1 MGKKESKIF
10 RKGLKVGKDGTKR
23 SEEELLYMLYS
34 PEEVKAAEDRIID
47 KQIVKR
53 DKEFARKGLKPIQE
67 SPGQER
73 IYQYKRIIP
82 EKGLINEMGITEKQY
97 NDPNYKGYKEKYMV
111 SAYKY
116 ENGSPRLIRVESKVN
131 FTEEEQKE
139 YDRIMRAKKDL
150 EKMQKTFE
158 EEEK

>member
-1 MGKKESKIF
+1 MGKKESKLF

-23 SEEELLYMLYS
+23 SEEELLYLLYS
-34 PEEVKAAEDRIID
+34 PEEVKAAENKIID
-47 KQIVKR
+47 RKIVKR

-73 IYQYKRIIP
+73 RYQYRRIIP
-82 EKGLINEMGITEKQY
+82 ENGLINEMGITEKQY

-111 SAYKY
+111 SAYRR
-116 ENGSPRLIRVESKVN
+116 ENGDPRLIRVERRGK

-139 YDRIMRAKKDL
+139 YDKIMRSKKDI
-150 EKMQKTFE
+150 EKMQKAFE
-158 EEEK
+158 GEEK

>member
-1 MGKKESKIF
+1 MSSVQPHK
-10 RKGLKVGKDGTKR
+10 
-23 SEEELLYMLYS
+23 
-34 PEEVKAAEDRIID
+34 RIISGKVVTKAGD
-47 KQIVKR
+47 KSVTILVERRVIHPKYRKIVKR

-73 IYQYKRIIP
+73 RYQYRRIIP
-82 EKGLINEMGITEKQY
+82 ENGLINEMGITEKQY

-111 SAYKY
+111 SAYRR
-116 ENGSPRLIRVESKVN
+116 ENGDPRLIRVERRGK

-150 EKMQKTFE
+150 EKMQKAFE
-158 EEEK
+158 GEEK